1 MAITG
6 SEKYSYQAIAYV
18 SPLPYLCIVDTSEVL
33 PFLLVSMLFV
43 KMPLRK
49 NKRKGIF
56 AV

>member
-6 SEKYSYQAIAYV
+6 SEKYPYQAIAYI
-18 SPLPYLCIVDTSEVL
+18 PLSPYLCIIDTSEVL